1 MKDTNQPWE
10 ARLTF
15 MRPIGIVETE
25 LFDTAADAE
34 AWIRRR
40 LRQLDAEG
48 FATTDGYIRRE
59 VFARSDISEMEGGA
73 R

>member
-15 MRPIGIVETE
+15 MRPTGTVETE

-40 LRQLDAEG
+40 FRQLDAEG
-48 FATTDGYIRRE
+48 FATTDGYVRRE
-59 VFARSDISEMEGGA
+59 LIVRRSLSETEGGA